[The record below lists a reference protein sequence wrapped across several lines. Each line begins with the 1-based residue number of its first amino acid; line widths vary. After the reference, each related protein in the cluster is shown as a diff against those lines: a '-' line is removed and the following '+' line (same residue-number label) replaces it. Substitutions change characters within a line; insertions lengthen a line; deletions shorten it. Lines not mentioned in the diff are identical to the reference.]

1 MTWISRIDL
10 KVADV
15 EDVLDRA
22 RGDGLDVDE
31 DDGVLIGG
39 VRFRPVE

>member
-10 KVADV
+10 KVADAA
-15 EDVLDRA
+15 DVLDRA
-22 RGDGLDVDE
+22 RGDDMDVT